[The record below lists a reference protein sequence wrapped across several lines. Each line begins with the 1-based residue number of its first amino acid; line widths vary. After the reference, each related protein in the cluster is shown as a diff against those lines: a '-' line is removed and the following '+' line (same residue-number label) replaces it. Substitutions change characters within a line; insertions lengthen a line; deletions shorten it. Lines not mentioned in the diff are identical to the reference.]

1 MYIRRQMEELFL
13 ETSSCFKA
21 VLLTGPRQVGKT
33 SMLKHLQDTTG
44 VRTYVS
50 MDDDAQRRIAREDPS
65 LFFQMFKPPMIIDEV
80 QKAPELFEQIK
91 LICDESE
98 GNGLFWLTG
107 SQQFG
112 LLKNVSETLTGRI
125 AILNLYGLSAD
136 ERYGLV
142 SDEDI
147 DFSFGFLSSY
157 CGTRPSVEVT
167 DLYDRIW
174 NGGYP
179 AVVNM
184 SPRMRKVYYDSYI
197 DTYLMRDVLE
207 DAGVKDVY
215 KFKKFL
221 TACAAISSNLVNY
234 ATLADVA
241 SISKPTAKSWLGI
254 LESLGIVFLLNVYSN
269 NLLTSAIKTPKLY
282 FWDTGLCAYLC
293 GWENPQTICFGASSG
308 AFLENYVISELIKG
322 CIYRGSQSKFYYYR
336 DKAGREIDLVIERNQ
351 MITPIEIKR
360 TASPNK
366 AMASSFSS
374 LKVVP
379 PYSMGNGAII
389 CSQSK
394 VLMLSENLLSVPVSV
409 V

>member
-1 MYIRRQMEELFL
+1 
-13 ETSSCFKA
+13 
-21 VLLTGPRQVGKT
+21 
-33 SMLKHLQDTTG
+33 
-44 VRTYVS
+44 
-50 MDDDAQRRIAREDPS
+50 
-65 LFFQMFKPPMIIDEV
+65 MIIDEV

-98 GNGLFWLTG
+98 SNGLFWLTG

-112 LLKNVSETLTGRI
+112 LLRNVSETLTGRI

-136 ERYGLV
+136 ERFGLV
-142 SDEDI
+142 SDKDI
-147 DFSFGFLSSY
+147 DFSFDFLSPY
-157 CGTRPSVEVT
+157 CEARPSVEVA
-167 DLYDRIW
+167 DLYDRVW
-174 NGGYP
+174 KGEYP

-184 SPRMRKVYYDSYI
+184 SSRMRKVYYDSNI

-207 DAGVKDVY
+207 GSGVKDVY

-241 SISKPTAKSWLGI
+241 SISQPTAKSWLGI
-254 LESLGIVFLLNVYSN
+254 LESLGIIFLLGVYSN

-293 GWENPQTICFGASSG
+293 GWENPQTLCFGASSG

-322 CIYRGSQSKFYYYR
+322 CVYRGSQSKFYYYR

-351 MITPIEIKR
+351 TIIPIEIKR

-379 PYSMGNGAII
+379 PCSMGNGAII